1 MPGGSLVCRR
11 CWYVVDDDLKQAY
24 RAAREALKHSRTAS
38 NIELLVAAKKNILDS
53 INPRGT
59 SS

>member
-1 MPGGSLVCRR
+1 
-11 CWYVVDDDLKQAY
+11 VDDDLKQAY